1 MEHVLSIDGL
11 DTNIL
16 SHLTFRELGN
26 LRKVSTSLSSVVNI
40 LSINISKD
48 LIEHFKKLYELSY
61 TFPESYTLQEPKY
74 LAFDVFIEKNKFMI
88 LEAGD
93 DWSSTVR
100 DRLMSEEDKRLI
112 TFCYGVP
119 SPREPDDESSDGD
132 DELVIPY
139 DNRLDDADLYNIK
152 ETIFILM
159 YKCCSEIEFIQH
171 FITDRKPY
179 EAFITT
185 LEETKFNTINNS
197 INTMIRNCE
206 NLNWIKSADNKWII
220 GPWKGPRKYQS
231 IKDNKILIER
241 KIDFYRAVIEDII
254 HTSCENLEIK
264 I

>member
-40 LSINISKD
+40 LSINISKV

-61 TFPESYTLQEPKY
+61 TFPESYTLQEPRY
-74 LAFDVFIEKNKFMI
+74 LALDVFIEKNKFMI

-100 DRLMSEEDKRLI
+100 DRLMSEEDRRLI
-112 TFCYGVP
+112 TFCYGGVP
-119 SPREPDDESSDGD
+119 HPVDESSDED
-132 DELVIPY
+132 DELVIPREGG
-139 DNRLDDADLYNIK
+139 NRLDDEADLYNIK

-179 EAFITT
+179 EAIITT

-241 KIDFYRAVIEDII
+241 KIDFYRATIEDII
-254 HTSCENLEIK
+254 HTSCENL
-264 I
+264 

>member
-119 SPREPDDESSDGD
+119 SPREPDDESSDED
-132 DELVIPY
+132 DELVIPD
-139 DNRLDDADLYNIK
+139 DNRLDDSDLYNIK
-152 ETIFILM
+152 ETIFI
-159 YKCCSEIEFIQH
+159 
-171 FITDRKPY
+171 
-179 EAFITT
+179 
-185 LEETKFNTINNS
+185 
-197 INTMIRNCE
+197 
-206 NLNWIKSADNKWII
+206 
-220 GPWKGPRKYQS
+220 
-231 IKDNKILIER
+231 
-241 KIDFYRAVIEDII
+241 
-254 HTSCENLEIK
+254 
-264 I
+264 